1 MHFKIISRVLCGCFD
16 IGKRVEKFTHS
27 SRAPSY
33 FAVLVQNTLWS
44 RYDEQ
49 YLCTVSKQSQRMMFQ
64 DYNIQQF
71 LEKQP
76 GITHLPNI
84 FFDCVSL
91 LRSKTCPEQ
100 TSLYRPCLHL
110 LSCHIRA
117 FRVFSFAVFQLA
129 FYDPSSL
136 PQFSHI
142 QCLPRS
148 LQKSYS
154 TYFEV

>member
-1 MHFKIISRVLCGCFD
+1 MHC
-16 IGKRVEKFTHS
+16 
-27 SRAPSY
+27 
-33 FAVLVQNTLWS
+33 
-44 RYDEQ
+44 
-49 YLCTVSKQSQRMMFQ
+49 KQAEPKNDGAFVFQ
-64 DYNIQQF
+64 DYNIQQV

-76 GITHLPNI
+76 GITCLTNI
-84 FFDCVSL
+84 FFDSVSL
-91 LRSKTCPEQ
+91 FRSKTCPEQ

-117 FRVFSFAVFQLA
+117 FRVFSFAVFQPA

-154 TYFEV
+154 TYFGVQNTAKDTHCSMTVLGQRATLCL